1 MNKDQAISK
10 VNESVASLFTK
21 EDVIKLIEG
30 IETEGGLDFDINALI
45 EHVQETIINLNDFDI
60 VDTDSAEFS
69 LDGST
74 IQLDSINIDNHNI
87 ECSIEDSIR
96 EFFDNQ

>member
-1 MNKDQAISK
+1 MQKQTAIDLVS
-10 VNESVASLFTK
+10 NNISSIYTK
-21 EDVIKLIEG
+21 EDVLKLIEG

-45 EHVQETIINLNDFDI
+45 EHVQDTIGNMNDFDI

-74 IQLDSINIDNHNI
+74 IQLDSINVDNHNI
-87 ECSIEDSIR
+87 ECSIDDSIR